1 MIVRVEWKD
10 HDRTYTIG
18 IRKFLEALDIDK
30 SEADI
35 KNAVKRILRNGT
47 NG

>member
-1 MIVRVEWKD
+1 MIVKVEWKE

-18 IRKFLEALDIDK
+18 VRKFLKALDVEK

-35 KNAVKRILRNGT
+35 KNAVKRILNG
-47 NG
+47 N